1 MFLTEAIM
9 LSVLFFTCA
18 YVTVTDLRNS
28 IIQNK
33 VILTSGIVAIILN
46 AIYFSLFASD
56 FIIAYFVNVGIMTF
70 ISIAFYA
77 IHIWAAGDS
86 KLLILTIMLIP
97 TRLYY
102 EGNIVSATVVLVIM
116 IFSFAFIYTII
127 ESICIGIKEKNLFKI
142 EKIQANIKSMVLQYI
157 KCTCLVML
165 FNYIFN
171 LILPKFY
178 SLNIELSMILNMIVI
193 FLGYNI
199 KIFDKPLWLTI
210 LAIPTLALQI
220 FTYGLKTNVDLKIY
234 CLVVIVLLLRIISEK
249 YNYMTIPTNSV
260 KRGMVMSYTT
270 IMNFMPSRIKGLP
283 TTTTEDIRTRITE
296 EQAESIRRWENSKYG
311 QSEIIIVR
319 KIPFAIFIS
328 FGTIVYVIMRLIL
341 I

>member
-1 MFLTEAIM
+1 MFLTEATM
-9 LSVLFFTCA
+9 LSVLFLTCA
-18 YVTVTDLRNS
+18 YVTVTDLKNS

-33 VILTSGIVAIILN
+33 VILTSGIIAILLN
-46 AIYFSLFASD
+46 TIYFVFFASD
-56 FIIAYFVNVGIMTF
+56 FVVAYFVNVGIMAF

-102 EGNIVSATVVLVIM
+102 EGNLVSATVILIIM

-127 ESICIGIKEKNLFKI
+127 ESVCIGIKEKNLFKI
-142 EKIQANIKSMVLQYI
+142 EKIQANIKTMILQYI
-157 KCTCLVML
+157 NCTCLVML
-165 FNYIFN
+165 FNFAFN
-171 LILPKFY
+171 FILPEFY
-178 SLNIELSMILNMIVI
+178 SANVELIMILNMIVI

-199 KIFDKPLWLTI
+199 KIFDKILWLVM
-210 LAIPTLALQI
+210 LAIPTIALQL
-220 FTYGLKTNVDLKIY
+220 FTYGFETNVNFKIY
-234 CLVVIVLLLRIISEK
+234 FLVALVLLLRIISEK
-249 YNYMTIPTNSV
+249 YNYMTIPTNTV

-296 EQAESIRRWENSKYG
+296 EQAESIRRWETSKYG
-311 QSEIIIVR
+311 QKEITIVR